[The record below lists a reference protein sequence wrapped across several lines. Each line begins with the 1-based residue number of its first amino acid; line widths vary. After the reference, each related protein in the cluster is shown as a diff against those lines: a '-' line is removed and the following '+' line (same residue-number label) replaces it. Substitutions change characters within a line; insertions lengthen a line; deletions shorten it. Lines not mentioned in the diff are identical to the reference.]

1 MPELLRQRKR
11 QQIGGEFDDRRCQ
24 KVAVRR
30 TNVIAS
36 EAAARH
42 HLAQSYTELHEWNAT
57 KTSVESHEMARPR
70 CLIIDFGNVIAF
82 FDHRKAAAQLARLAA
97 SPVDPQIVYDA
108 VFSSPLE
115 AAYDSGR
122 ITTAEF
128 LTRLRRDLNLRGEDA
143 AIATAW
149 SDMYRPNE
157 PMTELVKAARQ
168 HGLRLV
174 LGSNTNE
181 LHYNW
186 LRPAFAATLD
196 VFDAEVL
203 SFRIGCRKPDLRFF
217 DVCVRACPDVQAREC
232 LYVDDRADFIDVAA
246 HLGLPGIVY
255 RPGAGI
261 EATIARRFQT

>member
-1 MPELLRQRKR
+1 MSSRLRPPP
-11 QQIGGEFDDRRCQ
+11 
-24 KVAVRR
+24 
-30 TNVIAS
+30 
-36 EAAARH
+36 RH
-42 HLAQSYTELHEWNAT
+42 HVAQSYTELHQWNAT
-57 KTSVESHEMARPR
+57 KTSAESHEMARPR
-70 CLIIDFGNVIAF
+70 GLIVDFGNVIAF

-115 AAYDSGR
+115 ADYDSGR
-122 ITTAEF
+122 ITTPEF
-128 LTRLRRDLNLRGEDA
+128 LTRLRRDLNLCGEDI

-149 SDMYRPNE
+149 SDIYQPNDAIAA
-157 PMTELVKAARQ
+157 LVKDAKQ

-186 LRPAFAATLD
+186 FRPAFAATLD
-196 VFDAEVL
+196 SFDAEVL
-203 SFRIGCRKPDLRFF
+203 SFRIGCRKPDRRFF
-217 DVCVRACPDVQAREC
+217 DGCLRACPDLQATEC
-232 LYVDDRADFIDVAA
+232 LYIDDRADFIDAAA